1 MERRILSGKI
11 IVFLVGMVGALIMLF
26 PFIWMVVTS
35 FKTPS
40 DIIAHYFSI
49 IPRPFTWENF
59 TRVFNEIPLRT
70 YYLNSALVTGVI
82 ITTTLVFSSM
92 AGFAFAKYSFP
103 GREFFFILILST
115 FIVPFQ
121 VTIIPLYLEMKW
133 FGLIDTR
140 ISLVIP
146 HIASAFGTFLI
157 RQYLQS
163 VPNELLDSARID
175 GCSEFRIYWNIVMPL
190 CKPALAVLAV
200 FSFFWGWNDFLWPLI
215 IINSAEK
222 KTVVLSIPTSN
233 YLPQTAG
240 AAGAGTEWGPLMV
253 LSFFV
258 MLPTVIFFI
267 FLQRYIVK
275 GITLTGIK

>member
-1 MERRILSGKI
+1 MKERKLSGKI
-11 IVFLVGMVGALIMLF
+11 IIFLVSIGAALIMLV
-26 PFIWMVVTS
+26 PFIWMFVTS
-35 FKTPS
+35 FKTPP
-40 DIIAHYFSI
+40 DITAHRLSL
-49 IPRPFTWENF
+49 IPRPFTWENY
-59 TRVFNEIPLRT
+59 TRVFDEIPLGT

-82 ITTTLVFSSM
+82 IMTALVFSSM

-140 ISLVIP
+140 LSLVIP

-163 VPNELLDSARID
+163 VPDELLDSARID

-190 CKPALAVLAV
+190 CKPVLAVLAV
-200 FSFFWGWNDFLWPLI
+200 FNFFWGWNDFLWPLI
-215 IINSAEK
+215 VINSAEK
-222 KTVVLSIPTSN
+222 RTVVLSITTSN

-240 AAGAGTEWGPLMV
+240 AAGGGTEWGPLMV

-258 MLPTVIFFI
+258 MLPTIIFFV
-267 FLQRYIVK
+267 FLQRHIVK